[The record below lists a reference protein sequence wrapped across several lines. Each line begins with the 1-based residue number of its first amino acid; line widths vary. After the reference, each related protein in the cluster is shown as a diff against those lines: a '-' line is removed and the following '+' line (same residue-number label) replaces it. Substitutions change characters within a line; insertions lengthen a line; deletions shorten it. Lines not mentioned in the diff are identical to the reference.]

1 MRFCTGYAFYA
12 FFRYLRQ
19 IFLEEVT
26 VDSYLWTIVI
36 VQVILIALNAFFA
49 GAEAAI
55 IAMNDSR
62 IAKLAEEGDKRAKT
76 LARLTG
82 KPSKFLAT
90 IQVAITL
97 AGFLGSAF
105 AADAFSDRIAAALVK
120 AGVTFV
126 APSVLDTLALVVIT
140 VILSFLTIVFG
151 ELVPKRIAMK
161 DPEKRA
167 LRVAGT
173 VRFVSVIFA
182 PFVWI
187 LTVSTNAILRICGI
201 DPNAD
206 NAEVSEEDI
215 RIMVDVGSEKGTI
228 DDDEKEFIQNVFEF
242 DDLTAGEIATHR
254 TEIELLWL
262 EESMDEWRETI
273 YSSRHTRYP
282 ICSETVDNVVG
293 ILNARDYFRLDN
305 TSREDIMSGAVKPA
319 YFVPE
324 TVKADVL
331 FRNMKSGHSSF
342 AVVLDEYGGMTGIVT
357 MNDLIERLVGNLND
371 EEATE
376 EEKEAL
382 AIEALDDGLWKITG
396 NVALDE
402 IEKEL
407 DIELPTDEY
416 DTFSGLVFGAL
427 GSIPD
432 DGSEF
437 EIDVDRLS
445 VKVTEVAEHQIRSAL
460 VRIIELPDP
469 DDVDEEE

>member
-1 MRFCTGYAFYA
+1 M
-12 FFRYLRQ
+12 
-19 IFLEEVT
+19 
-26 VDSYLWTIVI
+26 DSYLWTILL
-36 VQVILIALNAFFA
+36 VQVILIMLNAFFS

-62 IAKLAEEGDKRAKT
+62 IAKLAEEGDKRAKI
-76 LARLTG
+76 LANLTG

-90 IQVAITL
+90 IQIAITL

-105 AADAFSDRIAAALVK
+105 AADAFSDKAADALIK
-120 AGVTFV
+120 IGVNFV
-126 APSVLDTLALVVIT
+126 SKNVLDTLALIVIT
-140 VILSFLTIVFG
+140 VVISFLTIVFG
-151 ELVPKRIAMK
+151 ELIPKRIAMK
-161 DPEKRA
+161 NPEKRA
-167 LRVAGT
+167 LRSARTIRVM
-173 VRFVSVIFA
+173 SVLFA

-187 LTVSTNAILRICGI
+187 LTAATNGILRLCGV
-201 DPNAD
+201 DPHAD
-206 NAEVSEEDI
+206 DAEVSEEDI

-254 TEIELLWL
+254 TDIELLWL
-262 EESMDEWRETI
+262 EDSMDEWKETI

-305 TSREDIMSGAVKPA
+305 TNREEIMQNAVKPA

-357 MNDLIERLVGNLND
+357 MNDLIERLVGTLND
-371 EEATE
+371 EETTE

-382 AIEALDDGLWKITG
+382 TIEAFEDGSWKITG

-437 EIDVDRLS
+437 EINVGRLS
-445 VKVTEVAEHQIRSAL
+445 VKVTEVAEHQIKSAL
-460 VRIIELPDP
+460 VKMIEIPEAH
-469 DDVDEEE
+469 EEKEE

>member
-1 MRFCTGYAFYA
+1 MYRLCLYAFSER
-12 FFRYLRQ
+12 FKTGNVLK
-19 IFLEEVT
+19 EVT
-26 VDSYLWTIVI
+26 VDSYLWTILL
-36 VQVILIALNAFFA
+36 VQVILIMLNAFFS

-62 IAKLAEEGDKRAKT
+62 IAKLAEEGDKRAKI
-76 LARLTG
+76 LANLTG

-105 AADAFSDRIAAALVK
+105 AADAFSDKVAEALIK
-120 AGVTFV
+120 IGVNFV
-126 APSVLDTLALVVIT
+126 SKNVLDTLALIVIT
-140 VILSFLTIVFG
+140 VVISFLTIVFG

-161 DPEKRA
+161 NPEKRA
-167 LRVAGT
+167 LRSART
-173 VRFVSVIFA
+173 IRLMSLLFA

-187 LTVSTNAILRICGI
+187 LTAATNGILRLCGI
-201 DPNAD
+201 DPHAD
-206 NAEVSEEDI
+206 DAEVSEEDI

-262 EESMDEWRETI
+262 EESMDKWKETI

-305 TSREDIMSGAVKPA
+305 TNREEIMQNAVKPA

-357 MNDLIERLVGNLND
+357 MNDLIERLVGTLND
-371 EEATE
+371 EETTE

-382 AIEALDDGLWKITG
+382 TIEAFEGGFWKITG

-437 EIDVDRLS
+437 EINVGRLS
-445 VKVTEVAEHQIRSAL
+445 VKVTEVAEHQIKSAL
-460 VRIIELPDP
+460 VKMIEIPEAH
-469 DDVDEEE
+469 EEKEE

>member
-1 MRFCTGYAFYA
+1 M
-12 FFRYLRQ
+12 
-19 IFLEEVT
+19 
-26 VDSYLWTIVI
+26 DSYLWTILL

-62 IAKLAEEGDKRAKT
+62 ISKLAEEGDKRAKI

-105 AADAFSDRIAAALVK
+105 AADAFSDKVAEALIK
-120 AGVTFV
+120 IGVNF
-126 APSVLDTLALVVIT
+126 ASKNVLDTLALIVIT
-140 VILSFLTIVFG
+140 VVISFVTIVFG

-161 DPEKRA
+161 NPEKRA
-167 LRVAGT
+167 LRSARTIRVM
-173 VRFVSVIFA
+173 SVLFA

-187 LTVSTNAILRICGI
+187 LTAATNGILRLCGV
-201 DPNAD
+201 DPHAD
-206 NAEVSEEDI
+206 EAEVSEEDI

-254 TEIELLWL
+254 TDIELLWL
-262 EESMDEWRETI
+262 EESMDEWKETI

-305 TSREDIMSGAVKPA
+305 TNREEIMQNAVKPA

-342 AVVLDEYGGMTGIVT
+342 AVVLDEYGGMTGIIT
-357 MNDLIERLVGNLND
+357 MNDLIERLVGTLND
-371 EEATE
+371 EETTK

-382 AIEALDDGLWKITG
+382 AIEALEDGSWKITG

-407 DIELPTDEY
+407 DMELPTDEY

-437 EIDVDRLS
+437 EINIGRLS
-445 VKVTEVAEHQIRSAL
+445 VKVTEVAEHQIKSAL
-460 VRIIELPDP
+460 VKMIEIPEAH
-469 DDVDEEE
+469 EEKEE